1 MDTTAS
7 LLVVSIEFRKVVR
20 HSRMNLCSNLG
31 KRDLFFAQFDHKVSD
46 LP

>member
-7 LLVVSIEFRKVVR
+7 LIVVSVEFSEVVR
-20 HSRMNLCSNLG
+20 YSCMNLCSELG